1 MKTVNCRIEGD
12 SMSGFSKWTNEAN
25 KFQEEEDIIQ
35 HCYNVKLNMQV

>member
-1 MKTVNCRIEGD
+1 MKTVNYRYEGNP
-12 SMSGFSKWTNEAN
+12 MSGFSKWTNEAN